1 MRLRMR
7 ARIRRS
13 ARPHFE
19 GREYERF
26 RRARAFNNRAV
37 SARFHDWL
45 KANPPQSC
53 DNPLRIVLQ
62 DILPMPTFVLIVLLA
77 AVGGVAAVTQQVF
90 NANLRYA
97 LNSAAWAG
105 VVSYAVGLACVVAL
119 ALASGD
125 PLPSFA
131 VARGTSWYLWTGGA
145 LGAFFIIMAIFLVPK
160 LGAATFI
167 ALFVV
172 GQMLA
177 SLVLDHFGLFGLEK
191 HAASPVRLAGAA
203 LLVAGVV
210 LIRR

>member
-1 MRLRMR
+1 
-7 ARIRRS
+7 
-13 ARPHFE
+13 
-19 GREYERF
+19 
-26 RRARAFNNRAV
+26 
-37 SARFHDWL
+37 
-45 KANPPQSC
+45 
-53 DNPLRIVLQ
+53 
-62 DILPMPTFVLIVLLA
+62 MPTFVLIVLLA

-90 NANLRYA
+90 NANLRYV

-105 VVSYAVGLACVVAL
+105 VVSYAVGLACVFAL

-131 VARGTSWYLWTGGA
+131 IARGASWYLWTGGA

-172 GQMLA
+172 GQMIA

-203 LLVAGVV
+203 LLIAGVV

>member
-1 MRLRMR
+1 
-7 ARIRRS
+7 
-13 ARPHFE
+13 
-19 GREYERF
+19 
-26 RRARAFNNRAV
+26 
-37 SARFHDWL
+37 
-45 KANPPQSC
+45 
-53 DNPLRIVLQ
+53 
-62 DILPMPTFVLIVLLA
+62 MPTTILLFLLV
-77 AVGGVAAVTQQVF
+77 AVAGVAAVTQQVF
-90 NANLRYA
+90 NANLRGV
-97 LNSAAWAG
+97 LNSAGWAA
-105 VVSYAVGLACVVAL
+105 VVSYAVGLISVFAF

-125 PLPSFA
+125 PLPSLA
-131 VARGTSWYLWTGGA
+131 VARGASWYLWTGGA

-203 LLVAGVV
+203 LLIAGVV